1 MVEAPSLPIEVAESV
16 VGEYD
21 RLRIRQLIE
30 NLIDNAVKYSPAG
43 GDVRVRVWT
52 ENGEAHLTVSDEGIG
67 IPRAD
72 LPAIFDRFQ
81 RGTNVD
87 DRRFT
92 GLGLG
97 LYICR
102 GIAEAH
108 GGRLWAL
115 SQPGRGSTFHV
126 VLPLAVGAR
135 VS

>member
-1 MVEAPSLPIEVAESV
+1 M
-16 VGEYD
+16 
-21 RLRIRQLIE
+21 IE

-67 IPRAD
+67 IPNAD